1 MSSASDKYLIV
12 IVINPEVFILIDIPE
27 ERRDSSVSQIY
38 WDYKVE
44 SPSIVCFSFFAMI
57 FSWFPK

>member
-1 MSSASDKYLIV
+1 MSSAPDKYLIV

-27 ERRDSSVSQIY
+27 ERRDSSVSPIY

-44 SPSIVCFSFFAMI
+44 SPNIVCFSFFCEDLLVV
-57 FSWFPK
+57 P